1 MTELVVHVHQADHK
15 AVAAYYRERGVV
27 VRCEH
32 HPTERWIQTSF
43 EPETSYDRYAED
55 D

>member
-1 MTELVVHVHQADHK
+1 MGEFVVRVHQADHK
-15 AVAAYYRERGVV
+15 AVEAYYRERGTQ

-32 HPTERWIQTSF
+32 HPTERWIQTAF
-43 EPETSYDRYAED
+43 EPETSCDRYAED